1 MNLIDIAAIFIT
13 PAVIMLTVIET
24 YFYISHPE
32 KSCIFGSVKGIPKR
46 ES

>member
-1 MNLIDIAAIFIT
+1 MSLIDISVIFIV
-13 PAVIMLTVIET
+13 PLVVMLTVIET

-32 KSCIFGSVKGIPKR
+32 KSCIFGSTKGIPNR

>member
-1 MNLIDIAAIFIT
+1 MNLIDIAVIFIV
-13 PAVIMLTVIET
+13 PLVVMLTAIET

-32 KSCIFGSVKGIPKR
+32 KSCIFGSAKGIPKR

>member
-1 MNLIDIAAIFIT
+1 MNLIEISAIFIV
-13 PAVIMLTVIET
+13 PLVVMLTAVET
-24 YFYISHPE
+24 YFQISHPE